1 MIRRKTAK
9 KKSRTRAKSS
19 PMSALVRKLDSEFS
33 RFIRMKSADEGG
45 TVTCV
50 TCGKLLHWKES
61 HASHFISRR
70 HMATR
75 WDERNVHPCCP
86 RCNVFEHGALEEY
99 SRFILDT
106 KGRETFDELLTAK
119 RETKKWTRPEIES
132 LISRYESAAR
142 EQARRLS
149 YET

>member
-9 KKSRTRAKSS
+9 RKTAKSV
-19 PMSALVRKLDSEFS
+19 PMSALVRKLDSVFS

-50 TCGKLLHWKES
+50 TCGKLLHWKEA
-61 HASHFISRR
+61 HCAHFISRR

-75 WDERNVHPCCP
+75 WSEINCNCCCS

-106 KGRETFDELLTAK
+106 HGREVFDQLLAAK
-119 RETKKWTRPEIES
+119 RETKKWLRPELEA
-132 LISRYESAAR
+132 LISKYESAAR
-142 EQARRLS
+142 EQAGRLS
-149 YET
+149 YEQ